1 MNEQKGSKVILIT
14 GGAGFIGS
22 HLAEA
27 LIHQNERIVIVDSI
41 NNYYDPRRKEENL
54 AFIRQKA
61 NVVICQQD
69 ITDYD
74 AMEDIVR
81 KNRVTHIVHLAARA
95 GVRASINNPQV
106 YVDDNI
112 IGTLVILEL
121 CRKHDIKHLIV
132 ASSSSI
138 YGTNTKV
145 PFSETDIVEN
155 IISPYGVTKRACEL
169 YSYCYHRLYGF
180 PITCLRFFTVYG
192 PRGRPDM
199 MVYKF
204 TKAILEST
212 PIQVF
217 GEGTTQRDYTFVT
230 DIVEGIIAALNTPM
244 KFEIINLGNSSPV
257 ELRRIITILEELLG
271 KKAIQEHHPL
281 PPGDVSVTYADIS
294 KAQRLLGYKP
304 KIKIGEGLA
313 RFVAWYHQQEASK

>member
-1 MNEQKGSKVILIT
+1 MSEQKGSKVILIT

-27 LIHQNERIVIVDSI
+27 LAQQHEQIVIIDSI
-41 NNYYDPRRKEENL
+41 NDYYDRNKKEKNIQEILKKKKVTIYRN
-54 AFIRQKA
+54 
-61 NVVICQQD
+61 D
-69 ITDYD
+69 ITDYA
-74 AMEDIVR
+74 AMDNIVR
-81 KNRVTHIVHLAARA
+81 SNHVTHIIHLAARA
-95 GVRASINNPQV
+95 GVRASINDPQL
-106 YVDDNI
+106 YVNDNV

-121 CRKHDIKHLIV
+121 CRKHNIKHLIV

-145 PFSETDIVEN
+145 PFSETDAVEN

-169 YSYCYHRLYGF
+169 YSYCYHKLYGF

-217 GEGTTQRDYTFVT
+217 GEGTVQRDYTFVT
-230 DIVEGIIAALNTPM
+230 DIVDGIIAALDTPRE
-244 KFEIINLGNSSPV
+244 FEIINLGNSSPV
-257 ELRRIITILEELLG
+257 ELRKMITILEGLLG
-271 KKAIQEHHPL
+271 KKAVQEHHPL
-281 PPGDVSVTYADIS
+281 PPGDVPVTYADIS

-304 KIKIGEGLA
+304 KIKIEEGLA
-313 RFVAWYHQQEASK
+313 RFVAWYRQQEASK